1 MLQALIFDIGNVLL
15 EFDFRVAYE
24 KLDRLSDGF
33 DVASMAEVE
42 RLKNLCES
50 GAISR
55 ETFENGVVK
64 TLRFR
69 GTPRDFSDIWQ
80 DVFTIN
86 QPMVDFVQSVHG
98 KLPLYLLSNTSAIH
112 LEHILETY
120 PVFQYFDDGVY
131 SHEVHMAKPDPEIFQ
146 LAAKRFNVV
155 PEHTGFV
162 DDLLSNIKSARE
174 VGFRGFHYDVRDH
187 TTVIAE
193 IATLLP
199 FSLGN

>member
-24 KLDRLSDGF
+24 KLDALSDGF
-33 DVASMAEVE
+33 NVASMAEVE
-42 RLKNLCES
+42 RMKNLCES

-55 ETFENGVVK
+55 ETFENGVVQA
-64 TLRFR
+64 LHFR
-69 GTPRDFSDIWQ
+69 GTPSDFSKIWKDI
-80 DVFTIN
+80 FTIN
-86 QPMVDFVQSVHG
+86 QPMVDFVESIHG

-112 LEHILETY
+112 LEYILETY
-120 PVFQYFDDGVY
+120 PVFQYFDGGIY
-131 SHEVHMAKPDPEIFQ
+131 SHEVRLAKPDPAIFQ

-155 PEHTGFV
+155 PEHTGFI

-187 TTVIAE
+187 GTVIAE
-193 IATLLP
+193 MTTLLP
-199 FSLGN
+199 AAAV